1 MLWTLRSGLMALLLV
16 LMVSPSWAQAVSDAD
31 TAAMRQVIQSQLDAF
46 AADRGDEAYSHA
58 APIVKMAFPDV
69 PGFMAM
75 VKGGYQ
81 PVYRNT
87 AREFVESS
95 ISSAGRPIVRMRLTA
110 LDGKRY
116 EALYTMEQ
124 QPDGTWKI
132 AGCVLI
138 TIPGLDA

>member
-1 MLWTLRSGLMALLLV
+1 MLRTLRSGLMALLLV